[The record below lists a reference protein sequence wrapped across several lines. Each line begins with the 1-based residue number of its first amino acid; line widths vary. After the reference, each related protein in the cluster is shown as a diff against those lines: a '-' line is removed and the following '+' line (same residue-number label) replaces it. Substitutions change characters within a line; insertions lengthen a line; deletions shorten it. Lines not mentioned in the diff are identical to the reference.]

1 MLDLHPIEDAY
12 FHQSHLKGKQD
23 YGHQAVAVMLF
34 CNGIVLNYAF
44 VLYNKSIS
52 KINIVQSIAREMS
65 VSPVMSYFLCDYWY
79 VSEKKSVPL

>member
-1 MLDLHPIEDAY
+1 
-12 FHQSHLKGKQD
+12 
-23 YGHQAVAVMLF
+23 MLF